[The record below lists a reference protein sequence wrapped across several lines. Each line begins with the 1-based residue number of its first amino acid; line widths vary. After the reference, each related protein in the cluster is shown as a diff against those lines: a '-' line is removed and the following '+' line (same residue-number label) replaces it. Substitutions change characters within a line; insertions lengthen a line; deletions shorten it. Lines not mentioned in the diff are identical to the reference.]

1 MAGFFYNKREFAGEE
16 RFHEKITAFLAAAL
30 IGFGLRQLGIPIPYL
45 LGGILTGFAFSTF
58 LDDSFHWPKEWRNAM
73 LGVAGY
79 GIGSNCTPETFMKL
93 SQETLG
99 IIGASL
105 FTLAVSAGVALY
117 MHRHTFANLLSSLM
131 GCMPGGL
138 TAMTVLME
146 DYEEA
151 DENVVVVAQCLRLF
165 VVEVSVPFLA
175 INLFGGQ
182 VIRQAGPSL
191 WDTSVADVLSLFH
204 PGWLLVFPL
213 ALGGR
218 YLAQKSHMPTSQLL
232 GPIIATALFA
242 CWQGGVPR
250 VPAPAMAFAQL
261 HIGLYIGTMLDRDK
275 LLKTRALIPN
285 VLLGSLLM
293 VISSACLAILLSHVY
308 GFTSLTAFLALAPG
322 GIAEMCLSGVEMN
335 QDVAVILTYQ
345 LIRVLLIA
353 MGVPFVIRKVF
364 KPTEKVE

>member
-131 GCMPGGL
+131 GCMPGG
-138 TAMTVLME
+138 
-146 DYEEA
+146 
-151 DENVVVVAQCLRLF
+151 
-165 VVEVSVPFLA
+165 
-175 INLFGGQ
+175 
-182 VIRQAGPSL
+182 SL
-191 WDTSVADVLSLFH
+191 
-204 PGWLLVFPL
+204 P
-213 ALGGR
+213 
-218 YLAQKSHMPTSQLL
+218 
-232 GPIIATALFA
+232 
-242 CWQGGVPR
+242 
-250 VPAPAMAFAQL
+250 
-261 HIGLYIGTMLDRDK
+261 
-275 LLKTRALIPN
+275 
-285 VLLGSLLM
+285 
-293 VISSACLAILLSHVY
+293 
-308 GFTSLTAFLALAPG
+308 
-322 GIAEMCLSGVEMN
+322 
-335 QDVAVILTYQ
+335 
-345 LIRVLLIA
+345 
-353 MGVPFVIRKVF
+353 
-364 KPTEKVE
+364 